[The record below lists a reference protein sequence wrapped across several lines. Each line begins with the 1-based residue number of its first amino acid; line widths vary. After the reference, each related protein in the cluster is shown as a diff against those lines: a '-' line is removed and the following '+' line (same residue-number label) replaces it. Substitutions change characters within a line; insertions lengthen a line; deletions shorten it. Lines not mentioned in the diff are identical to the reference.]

1 MRLRLTAIERY
12 VLGQTLMSVLGTA
25 AIIFSV
31 VILINYAEMARQIGV
46 SIDIGFSETLYLT
59 AMNSPAT
66 MVVLLPFVFLFGT
79 AAAFIGLNRRSE
91 LVAMRA
97 AGVSAWRF
105 IMPAAAAAFVVG
117 IVTVAVLNP
126 VTARLTG
133 KFEDARAQL
142 LSGVLKR
149 STDIWLPQG
158 DATKRILIHAR
169 SSDSREGEVH
179 LSGVSMFIYTLDA
192 QGGMSFTRRL
202 EASEAV
208 LHPGYWAL
216 SDVRDTIP
224 GGAAVRS
231 GSTSIPTNLE
241 GRKEVE
247 RVSSPNS
254 ISAWDLPGV
263 IKRTE
268 LAGFSSLGYRLRLY
282 QLLAMPI
289 LFAAMSILAAAFSLR
304 LMRLGGLAVLASSGV
319 ALGFLFF
326 FMNKFSIAL
335 GQAGALPAFA
345 AAWAPPMLALL
356 CGLTLLV
363 YTEDG

>member
-1 MRLRLTAIERY
+1 
-12 VLGQTLMSVLGTA
+12 
-25 AIIFSV
+25 
-31 VILINYAEMARQIGV
+31 
-46 SIDIGFSETLYLT
+46 
-59 AMNSPAT
+59 
-66 MVVLLPFVFLFGT
+66 
-79 AAAFIGLNRRSE
+79 
-91 LVAMRA
+91 MRA

-105 IMPAAAAAFVVG
+105 IMPAAAAAFIVG
-117 IVTVAVLNP
+117 VITVSVLNP
-126 VTARLTG
+126 VTAQLTG
-133 KFEDARAQL
+133 KFEDARAEL
-142 LSGVLKR
+142 LSGVVAKK
-149 STDIWLPQG
+149 STGIWLPQG
-158 DATKRILIHAR
+158 DTSKRILIHAR
-169 SSDSREGEVH
+169 ESDSKEGEVH
-179 LSGVSMFIYTLDA
+179 LKDVSMFIYTLDA

-202 EASEAV
+202 EAGEAV

-216 SDVRDTIP
+216 SNVRDTIP
-224 GGAAVRS
+224 GGAPVRS

-247 RVSSPNS
+247 RISSPNS

-268 LAGFSSLGYRLRLY
+268 QAGFSSLGYRLRLH

-335 GQAGALPAFA
+335 GEAGALPAFA
-345 AAWAPPMLALL
+345 AAWAPPVLALL
-356 CGLTLLV
+356 CGLTLLC